1 MEIIS
6 STHKPIRSKSRY
18 LYVARH
24 SGIYTLSLI
33 EEQMADYWVDRDRD
47 IQFNARLAA
56 RFAILS
62 TMVSEES

>member
-6 STHKPIRSKSRY
+6 STHRPTKSKSRY

-24 SGIYTLSLI
+24 SGIYTLFLM
-33 EEQMADYWVDRDRD
+33 QKQATDHWVDRDRD